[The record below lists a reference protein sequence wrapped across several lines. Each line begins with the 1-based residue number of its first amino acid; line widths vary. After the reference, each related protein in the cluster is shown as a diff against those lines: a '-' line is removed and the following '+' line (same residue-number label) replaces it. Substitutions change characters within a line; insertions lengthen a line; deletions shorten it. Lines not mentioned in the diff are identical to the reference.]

1 MTEKT
6 QTPFTQQLAYI
17 NRGMLDEELTEALA
31 EVVKQVRETKKQGSI
46 TLQIKVSMLNQRDE
60 NAIKLTPNVKTSIPQ
75 LPQAE
80 TIMWSTH
87 DGDLLRDDPIQQKLD
102 LQIVLKETNKNAPIQ
117 VAQARQ

>member
-17 NRGMLDEELTEALA
+17 NRGMLDEELTEALT
-31 EVVKQVRETKKQGSI
+31 EVVKQVRETKKKGSV
-46 TLQIKVSMLNQRDE
+46 TLTLDVSMLNKRDE
-60 NAIKLTPNVKTSIPQ
+60 NAVKITPKVKTSIPE

-102 LQIVLKETNKNAPIQ
+102 LQIVQKETNKNAPIQ

>member
-17 NRGMLDEELTEALA
+17 NRGMLDEELTEALT
-31 EVVKQVRETKKQGSI
+31 EVVKQVRETKKKGSV
-46 TLQIKVSMLNQRDE
+46 TLTLDVSMLNKRDE
-60 NAIKLTPNVKTSIPQ
+60 NAVKITPKVKTSIPE

-117 VAQARQ
+117 VAQAR

>member
-17 NRGMLDEELTEALA
+17 NRGMLDEELTEALT
-31 EVVKQVRETKKQGSI
+31 EVVKQVRETKKKGSV
-46 TLQIKVSMLNQRDE
+46 TLTLDVSMLNKRDE
-60 NAIKLTPNVKTSIPQ
+60 NAVKITPKVKTSIPE